1 MEITATA
8 NQYLT
13 FTLDKE
19 QYAVDVAKVREV
31 LEVPDLTKIPRMPSY
46 MIGVINIRGH
56 VVPVIDLRTKFG
68 MERIEHTVR
77 TSIVV
82 TEIASQGELITIG
95 CLADSVQEVVDI
107 TSDQIE
113 DPPRIGT
120 TVDTDFIAGVGK
132 KDDRFIII
140 LDVDRVFRDDE
151 LSAVA
156 GSVQKKAGTEQPAG
170 V

>member
-1 MEITATA
+1 MEITETA

-31 LEVPDLTKIPRMPSY
+31 LEVPDLTKIPRMPDY

-82 TEIASQGELITIG
+82 TEIASQGDLITIG

-113 DPPRIGT
+113 DPPKIGT

-140 LDVDRVFRDDE
+140 LDVDRVFRDAE

>member
-107 TSDQIE
+107 MGDQIE
-113 DPPRIGT
+113 DPPKIGT

-156 GSVQKKAGTEQPAG
+156 GSVQKKAGAEQPVNA
-170 V
+170 